1 MIMCSYRKI
10 AVTAQ
15 KLSKYPLP
23 EQIERVAKCN
33 KPDILILR
41 EKELS
46 ESEYEDL
53 ARQVLL
59 VCKKEKIE
67 CILHTFIDI
76 AKKLQ
81 IKKIHLPLPV
91 LKKRAKELGDF
102 DMIGVSVHSKEEALE
117 AVRLGATYLIAGNVF
132 ETDCKKGLSGKGV
145 DFLKEICENSS
156 VPVYGIGGINDENT
170 KMVQETGAMGECRMS
185 YYMKL

>member
-1 MIMCSYRKI
+1 MTKYR
-10 AVTAQ
+10 
-15 KLSKYPLP
+15 
-23 EQIERVAKCN
+23 E
-33 KPDILILR
+33 ILR
-41 EKELS
+41 LKSLEFSQQNIADSCNVSKKTVN
-46 ESEYEDL
+46 
-53 ARQVLL
+53 RVL
-59 VCKKEKIE
+59 
-67 CILHTFIDI
+67 
-76 AKKLQ
+76 
-81 IKKIHLPLPV
+81 
-91 LKKRAKELGDF
+91 KRAKELGDF
-102 DMIGVSVHSKEEALE
+102 DMIGVSVHSKEEALD